1 MKAERADAPG
11 VLVADKTGFFFQER
25 NNRDNAQ
32 IPSFTDRHAHGF
44 APCERVQEARRLG
57 ATRAQRWHVSIMDVA
72 GTRSIVLRRVMRD
85 EQAKDGVMAQSSL

>member
-1 MKAERADAPG
+1 MKAERVNAPG

-32 IPSFTDRHAHGF
+32 IPSFTDRHAHRL

-57 ATRAQRWHVSIMDVA
+57 ATRAQRWHVNIMDVA
-72 GTRSIVLRRVMRD
+72 GTSSSISRRRVMRH
-85 EQAKDGVMAQSSL
+85 EHEMIKQKTK